1 MEKSD
6 RESQGLQELGGEETI
21 DLALPPSTD
30 ATQLL
35 RFMFHLEET
44 CRSDHRSARIIRA
57 GGSFNQDTFITISP
71 GRRSLADIIGKISA
85 IPEVEKV
92 EEDPPASIAVSR
104 FAKIFARLRSSRYGP
119 SNRLR
124 IILNGT
130 SIDRQKLE
138 TV

>member
-35 RFMFHLEET
+35 RFMFQLEET
-44 CRSDHRSARIIRA
+44 CRSDHCSARIMRT

-85 IPEVEKV
+85 MPEVEKV
-92 EEDPPASIAVSR
+92 EEDPPTSIAVSR

-119 SNRLR
+119 SNRFR
-124 IILNGT
+124 ITLNGT